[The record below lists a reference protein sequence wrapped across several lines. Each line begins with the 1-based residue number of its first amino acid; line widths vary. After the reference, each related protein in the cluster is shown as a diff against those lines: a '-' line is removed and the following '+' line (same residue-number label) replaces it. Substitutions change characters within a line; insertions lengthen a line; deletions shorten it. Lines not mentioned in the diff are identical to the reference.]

1 MNDYVKM
8 LERHQE
14 ELAQFPIVYAF
25 GQEQFEKAMQK
36 LGLEASDTEEVC
48 SIFGAGDIIRK
59 SDAPKFLDLLKKHHS
74 ELQKAIEADT
84 TGDGFVFEMFSAE
97 LENHEYGYTEDPT
110 DALSALGLTLEQ
122 VINEPK
128 MLHGFK
134 KACKSQNV

>member
-59 SDAPKFLDLLKKHHS
+59 SDAPKFLDLLKN
-74 ELQKAIEADT
+74 T
-84 TGDGFVFEMFSAE
+84 TANCRRPSKQIRQEM
-97 LENHEYGYTEDPT
+97 
-110 DALSALGLTLEQ
+110 ALFLKCSVRNLKTTNM
-122 VINEPK
+122 VIQEILR
-128 MLHGFK
+128 MH
-134 KACKSQNV
+134 

>member
-59 SDAPKFLDLLKKHHS
+59 SDAPKFLDLLKKTPQRIAGGHRS
-74 ELQKAIEADT
+74 RYDRRWLC
-84 TGDGFVFEMFSAE
+84 F
-97 LENHEYGYTEDPT
+97 
-110 DALSALGLTLEQ
+110 
-122 VINEPK
+122 
-128 MLHGFK
+128 
-134 KACKSQNV
+134 